1 MLTQQIWGYY
11 FHILLSWQ
19 KYQYLSKIG
28 WENFSSTYRNL
39 LSFHINLNM
48 LSLNLGKK
56 VFKDCFPQEITIII
70 KHDRVFKMAFYELY
84 LNDNFYEK
92 CQYLNMYSVWG
103 DLIGTVGDV
112 WCHSMSPVTSNRQTQ
127 QEFIFLKISIFC
139 LLWWCFPRKLIRRF
153 VDGDLLY
160 FLSGWLWWLH
170 STKLSDATF

>member
-56 VFKDCFPQEITIII
+56 VYNEFFPRKITNIIE
-70 KHDRVFKMAFYELY
+70 HDRAFYKLY

-112 WCHSMSPVTSNRQTQ
+112 WCHSMSPVTCNRQTQ
-127 QEFIFLKISIFC
+127 QEFNIFKNLN
-139 LLWWCFPRKLIRRF
+139 LLPSLMMFSQEADQKVCWRWFTVFSLWLIVVAAF
-153 VDGDLLY
+153 Y
-160 FLSGWLWWLH
+160 
-170 STKLSDATF
+170 